1 MEDIF
6 TPYNTEWVAEE
17 YGDKHLS
24 YTGDIDELS
33 EETGKSVDE
42 LYELLSDYEDESKD
56 LIETQREIEEA
67 RKGQY

>member
-6 TPYNTEWVAEE
+6 TQHNTEWVTEE
-17 YGDKHLS
+17 HGDKHLS

-33 EETGKSVDE
+33 EETGKSVDD